1 MSTCVFKAQL
11 LNMRTDLCE
20 VQASKAV
27 LESEVH
33 RQLLNVHSAQLELA
47 TVQRG
52 SQQSPDSQE
61 IMRRLVRTN
70 HQLVSLSC
78 LMFAVVEGERDG

>member
-1 MSTCVFKAQL
+1 
-11 LNMRTDLCE
+11 MRTDLCE

-47 TVQRG
+47 TIQRG
-52 SQQSPDSQE
+52 LQQGPDSQE
-61 IMRRLVRTN
+61 IMRRLVSI
-70 HQLVSLSC
+70 LVSFSC
-78 LMFAVVEGERDG
+78 TIFETVLH